1 MLVDKC
7 RDKKIMASQFRKGK
21 TTIKTMI
28 FQTRRYPAMK
38 KVKHKT
44 AQKTPAPRPRQC

>member
-1 MLVDKC
+1 
-7 RDKKIMASQFRKGK
+7 MASQFRKGK

-28 FQTRRYPAMK
+28 FQTRPYPAMEK
-38 KVKHKT
+38 GKIET